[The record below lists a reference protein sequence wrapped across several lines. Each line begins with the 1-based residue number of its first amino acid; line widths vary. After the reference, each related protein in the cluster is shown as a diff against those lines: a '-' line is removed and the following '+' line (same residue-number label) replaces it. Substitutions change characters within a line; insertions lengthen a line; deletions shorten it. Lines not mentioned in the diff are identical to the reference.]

1 MMFSKSLMSSLFV
14 LMSFLAVVMPMPLHK
29 RDVFVPPVVT
39 PDANT
44 VWVVGQYYD
53 VTW

>member
-1 MMFSKSLMSSLFV
+1 MFSKSLMTSLFA
-14 LMSFLAVVMPMPLHK
+14 LMTFLALVMPMPL
-29 RDVFVPPVVT
+29 DVYVPPVLT
-39 PDANT
+39 PNANT